1 MSAAAG
7 VAPSVPNLNLN
18 LRDDEKA
25 FYDRLFSQ
33 ASRDGE
39 RITGEVAVSLFE
51 KTTLNSTVLGSIWQ
65 IADIG
70 NEGKLSREGFYV
82 ALRLIAHCQLGKQPS
97 PELAL
102 QPPPRL
108 PEFAGI
114 PPPPV
119 QAPIVPQVSGGNEIP
134 PLAPDK
140 GSRYVSLFAAQKLHD
155 KLLPGEQART
165 IFGKSGL
172 PNEILGRIWSLADT
186 EQRGALALPEF
197 IIAMH
202 LITSFKS
209 GELRTLPNVLPA
221 GLYEVAIRI
230 ASMAASRQSPANTG
244 GITAIPRQLS
254 GPAQQQQRTGSPL
267 NRPPIV
273 AAQTTGAVVPSNEW
287 AITPADKARFD
298 QIYLDFDKT
307 NKGYIT
313 GEEAAPFLSQSGL
326 PEDTLAQI
334 WDLADF
340 HSQGQL
346 TREGFAIAMY
356 LIRQQRSNR
365 NLPLPAT
372 LPPNLIPPSL
382 RVQSRPTTA
391 VSSSAFD
398 PAPVAAHVAPAPVP
412 APAPPAPKSA
422 LDDLFGLDSSTPSPA
437 PPAPAQTTMSTGG
450 SNADPFAGG
459 ISVLHPASPSAKPSS
474 PVGVTFR
481 PFVPSSSFGRGLA
494 VHPGAEQPR
503 PHTASHTA
511 SEDLL
516 GDTDPEANKAI
527 SDETTELANLSNQIS
542 SLAKQTQE
550 VQAKRTT
557 TQHELSQTNS
567 QKQNFEQRLAQLRQ
581 QYEKEA
587 QDTHAL
593 EEKLR
598 NSRADTKKL
607 QGECMN
613 LEGQLRD
620 IQGQHQQ
627 VLAALQADQQENASL
642 RERIRRANAEV
653 AELKPQLEKLRLDA
667 RQQKGLVAI
676 NKKQL
681 STTEGERDKL
691 KAEAEALARSAEDIS
706 RQAETGSP
714 VSTSAQL
721 ASPALSTSS
730 GNNPFF
736 KRSASTDIMG
746 VFGPPPP
753 NRAFS
758 DRSFDDLFGPAGP
771 VSSSGTP
778 PPVAAFRQQNTGQ
791 SSVSVGSFSN
801 NSGPTPHVSRVTTL
815 SAEPPAPPESRQL
828 SSSFLPF
835 PEHNESLSSSRQV
848 SPPTSSRAEGSAS
861 GSYPFPGGA
870 PSGEAEAGAPAAPAS
885 SEEEEKHDS
894 ASATPVPA
902 TQGDSS
908 QKPAEGEA
916 QDRSGSFDNT
926 DHAKAKADFD
936 NAFAAFTSTKSSG
949 NGADKGS
956 AAVKPQGAFD
966 NAFDT
971 EFPPISELERD
982 VSESDSE
989 RGGFDD
995 DFAPASPENKAK
1007 EKQVAPEPT
1016 PESHRPATGGASD
1029 SAAPQSPSQDVPATH
1044 EAEAK
1049 SAELSSSPATI
1060 TNNNTIS
1067 QTSNADDIFG
1077 SSAGNHSQ
1085 QPPASKGAFDDL
1097 DDDFEGLEDAKEG
1110 SADDD
1115 FANISR
1121 SGLDD
1126 YNPMFDSSPPASQA
1140 KSESTAFGNESSF
1153 DFISSNSAASA
1164 PGQSS
1169 NGQQAHDWDAI
1180 FSTLDS
1186 PTVPAAQPVHSNN
1199 TGPPKEENAETRPPA
1214 PGRALTEAGEHDD
1227 PILKNLTSMGYSRPD
1242 ALAALEKYDY
1252 NLERAANF
1260 LASQS

>member
-7 VAPSVPNLNLN
+7 VEPGAPNLNLSPE
-18 LRDDEKA
+18 EKRI
-25 FYDRLFSQ
+25 YGQLFRQ
-33 ASRDGE
+33 ADTDGVGVV
-39 RITGEVAVSLFE
+39 TGEIAVKFFE
-51 KTTLNSTVLGSIWQ
+51 KTRLDSRILGEIWQ
-65 IADIG
+65 IADKE
-70 NEGKLSREGFYV
+70 NRGFLTPAGFGIV
-82 ALRLIAHCQLGKQPS
+82 LRLIGHAQAGREPT

-102 QPPPRL
+102 QQGPIPRFEGL
-108 PEFAGI
+108 WPATS
-114 PPPPV
+114 PS
-119 QAPIVPQVSGGNEIP
+119 QTPIQPQVSGGVRIP
-134 PLAPDK
+134 PLTPDK
-140 GSRYVSLFAAQKLHD
+140 VAQYATLFERQNLQANM
-155 KLLPGEQART
+155 LPGEQARS
-165 IFGKSGL
+165 IFDKSGL
-172 PNEILGRIWSLADT
+172 PNETLGRIWGLADT

-202 LITSFKS
+202 LLTSMKT
-209 GELRTLPNVLPA
+209 GALRALPTVLPA
-221 GLYEVAIRI
+221 GLYE
-230 ASMAASRQSPANTG
+230 AATRNAAAAPRQSPSNTG

-254 GPAQQQQRTGSPL
+254 GSAQQQRTGSPL

-273 AAQTTGAVVPSNEW
+273 AAQVTGAVSNNDW

-313 GEEAAPFLSQSGL
+313 GEEAVPFLSQSNL

-340 HSQGQL
+340 GSQGRL
-346 TREGFAIAMY
+346 TRDGFAVAMY

-365 NLPLPAT
+365 ATPLPGT
-372 LPPNLIPPSL
+372 LPTNLIPPHL
-382 RVQSRPTTA
+382 RPQSRPTTA
-391 VSSSAFD
+391 VSSAFD
-398 PAPVAAHVAPAPVP
+398 PTPAVTQAAPAPAP
-412 APAPPAPKSA
+412 APAPPPPKSA
-422 LDDLFGLDSSTPSPA
+422 LEDLFGLDSSAPSPA

-459 ISVLHPASPSAKPSS
+459 ISVLHPSSPPAKPSS
-474 PVGVTFR
+474 PVGTTFR

-494 VHPGAEQPR
+494 GHPAAESAR
-503 PHTASHTA
+503 PHTA

-516 GDTDPEANKAI
+516 GDTDPEANKNI
-527 SDETTELANLSNQIS
+527 SDETTELANLSNQIG
-542 SLAKQTQE
+542 SLTKQTQE
-550 VQAKRTT
+550 VQTKRTT

-587 QDTHAL
+587 HGTHAL

-607 QGECMN
+607 QGECMT

-620 IQGQHQQ
+620 IHGQHQQ

-642 RERIRRANAEV
+642 RERIRTANAEI
-653 AELKPQLEKLRLDA
+653 AELKPQIEKLRLDA

-681 STTEGERDKL
+681 STTEGERDRL
-691 KAEAEALARSAEDIS
+691 KAEADALAKSAAEDAS
-706 RQAETGSP
+706 RQMETGSP
-714 VSTSAQL
+714 VSTSAQM

-778 PPVAAFRQQNTGQ
+778 PPVAAFKQQNTGQ

-801 NSGPTPHVSRVTTL
+801 NSGPTPHVSRVPTL
-815 SAEPPAPPESRQL
+815 SAEPPAPPESRQI

-835 PEHNESLSSSRQV
+835 PEPNESLSSSRQV

-861 GSYPFPGGA
+861 GSFPFAGVA
-870 PSGEAEAGAPAAPAS
+870 SAAAEAKAPAAGAS
-885 SEEEEKHDS
+885 GEGEDRHDS

-902 TQGDSS
+902 APGDGS
-908 QKPAEGEA
+908 QKPADGGA
-916 QDRSGSFDNT
+916 QERSGSFDNA

-936 NAFAAFTSTKSSG
+936 NAFAAFTSAKAPG
-949 NGADKGS
+949 GS
-956 AAVKPQGAFD
+956 ADMGSAVKSQS
-966 NAFDT
+966 AFDT

-982 VSESDSE
+982 VSDSDSE

-995 DFAPASPENKAK
+995 DFAPASPENKARG
-1007 EKQVAPEPT
+1007 KQAAPEPT
-1016 PESHRPATGGASD
+1016 LEPHRPAAEVSD
-1029 SAAPQSPSQDVPATH
+1029 PIAPLSPSQEFATTH
-1044 EAEAK
+1044 ESETK
-1049 SAELSSSPATI
+1049 STELPSSPATI
-1060 TNNNTIS
+1060 TNNHTATS
-1067 QTSNADDIFG
+1067 QAANADDIFG
-1077 SSAGNHSQ
+1077 SSTMPVPSHHN
-1085 QPPASKGAFDDL
+1085 PPAAAKGAFDDL

-1153 DFISSNSAASA
+1153 DFISSNSATSA

-1169 NGQQAHDWDAI
+1169 NGQQKGAESHDWDAI

-1186 PTVPAAQPVHSNN
+1186 PSATAAQPLHSNN
-1199 TGPPKEENAETRPPA
+1199 TGPAKEENTDSRPAP

-1227 PILKNLTSMGYSRPD
+1227 PILKNLTGMGYARPA
-1242 ALAALEKYDY
+1242 ALAALEQYDY

-1260 LASQS
+1260 LANES

>member
-1 MSAAAG
+1 MSAAAD
-7 VAPSVPNLNLN
+7 PSAPNLNLSPE
-18 LRDDEKA
+18 EKRI
-25 FYDRLFSQ
+25 YGQLFRQ
-33 ASRDGE
+33 ADTDSVGVV
-39 RITGEVAVSLFE
+39 TGEIAVKFFE
-51 KTTLNSTVLGSIWQ
+51 KTRLDSRILGEIWQ
-65 IADIG
+65 IADKE
-70 NEGKLSREGFYV
+70 NRGFLTPAGFGV
-82 ALRLIAHCQLGKQPS
+82 VLRLIGHAQAGREPT

-102 QPPPRL
+102 QQGPIPRF
-108 PEFAGI
+108 EGI
-114 PPPPV
+114 WPATSPS
-119 QAPIVPQVSGGNEIP
+119 QTPIQPQVSGGIRVP
-134 PLAPDK
+134 PLTPDK
-140 GSRYVSLFAAQKLHD
+140 VAQYAALFERQNLQANM
-155 KLLPGEQART
+155 LPGEQARS
-165 IFGKSGL
+165 IFDKSGL
-172 PNEILGRIWSLADT
+172 PNEMLGRIWGLADT

-197 IIAMH
+197 VIAMH
-202 LITSFKS
+202 LLTSVKT
-209 GELRTLPNVLPA
+209 GALRALPNVLPA
-221 GLYEVAIRI
+221 GLYE
-230 ASMAASRQSPANTG
+230 AATRSAAAPRQSPSNTG

-254 GPAQQQQRTGSPL
+254 GSAQQQRTGSPL

-273 AAQTTGAVVPSNEW
+273 AAQATGAASNNDW

-313 GEEAAPFLSQSGL
+313 GEEAVPFLSQSNL

-340 HSQGQL
+340 GSQGRL
-346 TREGFAIAMY
+346 TRDGFAVAMY

-365 NLPLPAT
+365 SIPLPAT
-372 LPPNLIPPSL
+372 LPTSLIPPHL
-382 RVQSRPTTA
+382 RTQSRPATA
-391 VSSSAFD
+391 VSSAFD
-398 PAPVAAHVAPAPVP
+398 VTPAPTQTVP

-437 PPAPAQTTMSTGG
+437 PAPAQTTMSTGG

-459 ISVLHPASPSAKPSS
+459 TSVLHTTSSPAKPSS
-474 PVGVTFR
+474 PVGTTFR

-494 VHPGAEQPR
+494 VHPGAEQAR
-503 PHTASHTA
+503 PHTASA
-511 SEDLL
+511 AEDLL
-516 GDTDPEANKAI
+516 GDTDEANKNI
-527 SDETTELANLSNQIS
+527 SDETTELANLSNQIG
-542 SLAKQTQE
+542 SLTKQTQE
-550 VQAKRTT
+550 VQTKRNT

-581 QYEKEA
+581 LYEKEA

-598 NSRADTKKL
+598 HSRADTKKL
-607 QGECMN
+607 QGECMT

-620 IQGQHQQ
+620 IQTQHQQ
-627 VLAALQADQQENASL
+627 VSAALQADQQENASL
-642 RERIRRANAEV
+642 RERIRVANAEI
-653 AELKPQLEKLRLDA
+653 AELKPQIEKLKLDA

-691 KAEAEALARSAEDIS
+691 KGEADSLAKNAEDIS
-706 RQAETGSP
+706 RQIETGSP
-714 VSTSAQL
+714 VSTSAQM
-721 ASPALSTSS
+721 ASPALSASS
-730 GNNPFF
+730 ANNPFF

-753 NRAFS
+753 SRAFS

-778 PPVAAFRQQNTGQ
+778 PPVAAFKQQNTGQ

-801 NSGPTPHVSRVTTL
+801 NSGPTPNVSRVPTL
-815 SAEPPAPPESRQL
+815 SAEPPAPPESRQI

-835 PEHNESLSSSRQV
+835 PEPNESLSSSRQV
-848 SPPTSSRAEGSAS
+848 SPPTSARAEGSVS
-861 GSYPFPGGA
+861 GSFPFGGVI
-870 PSGEAEAGAPAAPAS
+870 PSAAEPKAPAAA
-885 SEEEEKHDS
+885 EEEEKHDS
-894 ASATPVPA
+894 TSATPVPA
-902 TQGDSS
+902 AHGDSS

-916 QDRSGSFDNT
+916 QERTGSFDNT

-936 NAFAAFTSTKSSG
+936 NAFAAFTSAKAPGST
-949 NGADKGS
+949 DKG
-956 AAVKPQGAFD
+956 AAVKPQ
-966 NAFDT
+966 NAFDS
-971 EFPPISELERD
+971 EFPPISELEREID
-982 VSESDSE
+982 ESDSE
-989 RGGFDD
+989 RGFDD

-1007 EKQVAPEPT
+1007 EKQVAQEPT
-1016 PESHRPATGGASD
+1016 PESNKPA
-1029 SAAPQSPSQDVPATH
+1029 
-1044 EAEAK
+1044 AEAPDTTAPLSQPQELTASHVESETK
-1049 SAELSSSPATI
+1049 SPELASSPATI
-1060 TNNNTIS
+1060 TNNHLTTS
-1067 QTSNADDIFG
+1067 QVSNADDIFG
-1077 SSAGNHSQ
+1077 STTLPATSQASAG
-1085 QPPASKGAFDDL
+1085 KGAFDDL

-1169 NGQQAHDWDAI
+1169 NGQQKGAESHDWDAI
-1180 FSTLDS
+1180 FSGLDS
-1186 PTVPAAQPVHSNN
+1186 PSAAAAQPVQSNN
-1199 TGPPKEENAETRPPA
+1199 TGPAQEENAESRPPA

-1242 ALAALEKYDY
+1242 ALAALEQYDY